1 MGLDMSMQVDDP
13 RVAKAILDGFKRSR
27 GRGWSTIAI
36 SKGRRWN
43 ATEHAGL
50 VTFVINAFD
59 LGASASSGG
68 FTFFSHS
75 DDAEARVIRNMD
87 RYVTEMSDEYHIIAY
102 WCKDPHI
109 HAWFD
114 AFVYEKTGSH
124 YQSAV
129 GMKADVLH
137 KLRDEIQPVLDV
149 ADSRGEEAAYKA
161 MSEHFPLSGAPWE
174 AFSGHT
180 YTPRHVEELR
190 QTALFLD
197 NLFAVDGAEQATYYY
212 TATW

>member
-1 MGLDMSMQVDDP
+1 MGLDMSMQVNFE
-13 RVAKAILDGFKRSR
+13 RVAR
-27 GRGWSTIAI
+27 GVLEGYERTGGNGWSTVAI
-36 SKGRRWN
+36 SSGRAWS
-43 ATEHAGL
+43 AAEHAGL
-50 VTFVINAFD
+50 VTFIINAFD

-68 FTFFSHS
+68 FTLYSHS
-75 DDAEARVIRNMD
+75 DDTEAKVLRKMD
-87 RYVTEMSDEYHIIAY
+87 HYMTELSDEYHIIAY

-114 AFVYEKTGSH
+114 AFVYERAGYHIT
-124 YQSAV
+124 SAV
-129 GMKADVLH
+129 GFEADVLH

-149 ADSRGEEAAYKA
+149 ADARGTEAAYVA
-161 MSEHFPLSGAPWE
+161 MREHFPLSGASWE
-174 AFSGHT
+174 AFSGHE

-197 NLFAVDGAEQATYYY
+197 NLFAIDGSEQATYYY

>member
-1 MGLDMSMQVDDP
+1 MGLDMSMQVGDP
-13 RVAKAILDGFKRSR
+13 RVAKGILNGYRR
-27 GRGWSTIAI
+27 TGGRGWSTVAI
-36 SKGRRWN
+36 SSGRRWS
-43 ATEHAGL
+43 AKEHAGL
-50 VTFVINAFD
+50 VTFVINAFN

-75 DDAEARVIRNMD
+75 DITEARVVRDMD

-114 AFVYEKTGSH
+114 DFVYERAGYHIT
-124 YQSAV
+124 SAV
-129 GMKADVLH
+129 GFEADVLH
-137 KLRDEIQPVLDV
+137 KLRDEIQPVLDA
-149 ADSRGEEAAYKA
+149 ADTRGTEAAYRA
-161 MSEHFPLSGAPWE
+161 MREHFPLTGAAWE

-190 QTALFLD
+190 ETALFLD
-197 NLFAVDGAEQATYYY
+197 NLFAIDGAEQATYYY